1 MLSLRHLLSSVHLTV
16 VLAVVIM
23 GVISGVM
30 GIPHPP
36 SEAAQRQKASDLIR
50 AAETGELEIV
60 PGPGL
65 PSLAS
70 LNLTSRDLVVR
81 ALERLERF
89 KLELA
94 EEDDNSNALT
104 KRYNP
109 TCDYWGVSLNIDY
122 AWFCYEYLHSIGSTT
137 CAVPSWGSRFCHTV
151 SGSGDV
157 AWSGSV
163 NGVSYTQS
171 SCADVAN
178 GGVWVL
184 NNCHYYIIGTAGWY
198 YQMQGT
204 NAAWGNENLIVSV
217 HAM

>member
-1 MLSLRHLLSSVHLTV
+1 
-16 VLAVVIM
+16 M
-23 GVISGVM
+23 GL
-30 GIPHPP
+30 PQPP
-36 SEAAQRQKASDLIR
+36 SEAEQRQKASDLIR

-60 PGPGL
+60 PGPSL

-94 EEDDNSNALT
+94 EEDHNSNELLESRSRSKSLT
-104 KRYNP
+104 KR
-109 TCDYWGVSLNIDY
+109 
-122 AWFCYEYLHSIGSTT
+122 FCYEYLHAIGSTT
-137 CAVPSWGSRFCHTV
+137 CAVPAWGSRFCHTV

-184 NNCHYYIIGTAGWY
+184 HNCRDYIFVGWY
-198 YQMQGT
+198 FQMEGT
-204 NAAWGNENLIVSV
+204 NAAWGKENLIVSI